1 MTKEKSPANH
11 GDSGGVEEVHPSV
24 LEAARRAKLD
34 RYRNEMGVDP
44 FGARVSGLVALQ
56 DARAAFNADA
66 QTQHELDSAKAKA
79 DPAFQIVDT
88 RPRMKVAGRVVQYRD
103 LGKIIFFWVRDHTGD
118 LQISM
123 SKAAADAKSF
133 EIAKALDYGDIVCAQ
148 GPIGRTQKGEIC
160 IWAFHV
166 SLQCKSLAPPPGKWH
181 GLEDAEIRSRKR

>member
-1 MTKEKSPANH
+1 MTQEKTPANQ

-44 FGARVSGLVALQ
+44 FGARVMDLVPLAQ
-56 DARAAFNADA
+56 ARATFNADA
-66 QTQHELDSAKAKA
+66 QAQHELDSAKAKA

-103 LGKIIFFWVRDHTGD
+103 LGKIIFFWLRDHTGD

-123 SKAAADAKSF
+123 SKAAADAK
-133 EIAKALDYGDIVCAQ
+133 KA
-148 GPIGRTQKGEIC
+148 TEK
-160 IWAFHV
+160 
-166 SLQCKSLAPPPGKWH
+166 K
-181 GLEDAEIRSRKR
+181 